1 LDPRLVSTRVQTLGN
16 SIGVHGLRAHIIN
29 NGVAHAKMIAPV
41 EKREAPESAK
51 SAEEEKQIYTA
62 IEK

>member
-1 LDPRLVSTRVQTLGN
+1 VDETT
-16 SIGVHGLRAHIIN
+16 
-29 NGVAHAKMIAPV
+29 GVAHAKMIAPV

-51 SAEEEKQIYTA
+51 SAKEEKQIYTA